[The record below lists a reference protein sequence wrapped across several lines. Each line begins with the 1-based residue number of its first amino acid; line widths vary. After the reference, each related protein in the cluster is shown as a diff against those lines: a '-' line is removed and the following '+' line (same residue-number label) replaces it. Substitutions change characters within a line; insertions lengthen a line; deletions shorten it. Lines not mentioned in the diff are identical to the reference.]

1 MTINMQWQL
10 NLRNGSLYAEN
21 LSNFNTVSLHIDPT
35 DYTIV
40 QPFFFFFFLSFFLSS
55 VLPLL
60 CLTSSLSLSLLCASD
75 LHFLSVSELCA
86 MPVFSPLH
94 SYSNAVCQGDGLL
107 GGESVQ
113 QWRCVDVK
121 LLESQAL
128 PAKLQKGTGPLH

>member
-1 MTINMQWQL
+1 MQWQL

-40 QPFFFFFFLSFFLSS
+40 QPFFCVFFSILS
-55 VLPLL
+55 
-60 CLTSSLSLSLLCASD
+60 LTTFVPYQFSLSLSLLCASD

-128 PAKLQKGTGPLH
+128 PAKLQKGTDHFTEQLNPL